1 MLKRGTIGKNAYSPY
16 ATGQRV
22 KKAESK
28 GKLDIL
34 PNKHNIWLK
43 QVRFPLRVNYLYH
56 VLFITPQVTPCPLK
70 RYAQMTVR
78 LTRVN
83 V

>member
-56 VLFITPQVTPCPLK
+56 VLFITPQVTPLPLK

>member
-43 QVRFPLRVNYLYH
+43 QVCLSLRVHCLYY
-56 VLFITPQVTPCPLK
+56 VLIIPQVTSDQLK
-70 RYAQMTVR
+70 Y
-78 LTRVN
+78 
-83 V
+83 